1 MPTRPDR
8 PVLTDTQLQGFR
20 ERAAELDRDNEF
32 FAEDFEELRQA
43 GYLRVNV
50 PEEFGGLGR
59 PLPEVALEQ
68 RRLAEHAPATA
79 LALTMHLYWTG
90 AAHDRYRAGD
100 HSAKWVLAEAGAGE
114 VFAAGHGE
122 PGNDLAIDDSRTRAE
137 PVDGG
142 YRFTGRKVFTSLSPV
157 WTRLGVHG
165 RDDTDPDDPV
175 LVHAFLDRDDPG
187 VHTVHTWDTLG
198 VRATRSDDTALDG
211 AIAASD
217 RVVGLQRVGAE
228 PPPYVAAIFSWV
240 LPLLGNVYYGIARR
254 ALDLAIDSA
263 SRRSSLA
270 LGGELTQAHKP
281 TVQAA
286 VADAEIKLDA
296 AAAQL
301 DRIAEAWQ
309 RGADRS
315 STWNLKLFAAKEFAT
330 QTAREVVDA
339 ALSVVGASGLHRS
352 NEIERLY
359 RDVRSGVFHP
369 PNSEAVRDVVG
380 RTALGLL

>member
-1 MPTRPDR
+1 MSTR
-8 PVLTDTQLQGFR
+8 PVLSDSQLQGFR
-20 ERAAELDRDNEF
+20 DRAARLDRDNEF
-32 FAEDFEELRQA
+32 FTEDFEELRQA

-59 PLPEVALEQ
+59 SLPEVALEQ
-68 RRLAEHAPATA
+68 RRLAQHAPATA

-90 AAHDRYRAGD
+90 AACDRYRAGD

-122 PGNDLAIDDSRTRAE
+122 PGNDLAIDDSRTSAA
-137 PVDGG
+137 PFDGG

-165 RDDTDPDDPV
+165 RDDSDPDDPT
-175 LVHAFLDRDDPG
+175 LVHAFIDRDDPG
-187 VHTVHTWDTLG
+187 VRTVHTWDTLG

-211 AIAASD
+211 AVATSD

-228 PPPYVAAIFSWV
+228 PPPYIAAIFSWV

-263 SRRSSLA
+263 TRRSSLA
-270 LGGELTQAHKP
+270 LGNGLTQAHKP
-281 TVQAA
+281 TVQATI
-286 VADAEIKLDA
+286 ADAEIKLDA

-301 DRIAEAWQ
+301 DRLAEEWQ
-309 RGADRS
+309 RGGDRS
-315 STWNLKLFAAKEFAT
+315 GAGNVRLFAAKEFAT
-330 QTAREVVDA
+330 RTALEVVDS

-352 NEIERLY
+352 TEIERLY

>member
-1 MPTRPDR
+1 MSRPDR
-8 PVLTDTQLQGFR
+8 PVLSDSQLAGFR
-20 ERAAELDRDNEF
+20 ERADQLDRDNEF
-32 FAEDFEELRQA
+32 FAEDFEELRRA

-59 PLPEVALEQ
+59 SLPEVALEQ

-90 AAHDRYRAGD
+90 AAADRYRTGD
-100 HSAKWVLAEAGAGE
+100 HSAKWLLAEAGAGE

-122 PGNDLAIDDSRTRAE
+122 PGNDLAIDDSLTEAE
-137 PVDGG
+137 PAGSG
-142 YRFTGRKVFTSLSPV
+142 AYRFTGRKVFTSLSPV

-165 RDDTDPDDPV
+165 RDDSDPDNPT
-175 LVHAFLDRDDPG
+175 LVHAFVERRDPG
-187 VHTVHTWDTLG
+187 VRTLRTWDTLG

-211 AIAASD
+211 AVATSD
-217 RVVGLQRVGAE
+217 RVVGLQPVGAE
-228 PPPYVAAIFSWV
+228 PPPFVAGIFGWV
-240 LPLLGNVYYGIARR
+240 LPLLGNVYHGIARR

-263 SRRSSLA
+263 SRRRSLA
-270 LGGELTQAHKP
+270 LGEGRTQAHKP
-281 TVQAA
+281 TVQSA

-296 AAAQL
+296 AQAQL
-301 DRIAEAWQ
+301 DRIAEEWH
-309 RGADRS
+309 RGADQSR
-315 STWNLKLFAAKEFAT
+315 TWNLKLFAAKEFAT
-330 QTAREVVDA
+330 QSAREVVDS
-339 ALSVVGASGLHRS
+339 ALSVVGAGGLHRS
-352 NEIERLY
+352 GEIERLY